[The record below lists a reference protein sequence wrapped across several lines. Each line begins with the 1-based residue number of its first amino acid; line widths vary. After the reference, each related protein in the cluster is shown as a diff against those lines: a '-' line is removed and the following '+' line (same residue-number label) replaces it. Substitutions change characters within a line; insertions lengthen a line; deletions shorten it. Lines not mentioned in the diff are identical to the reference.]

1 MYQNAEIKFSVLVP
15 VYNAEQYIDACVQS
29 VLNQTYQNF
38 ELILV
43 DDGSKDASGKL
54 CDAFAEKYP
63 FIKTFHKT
71 NGGQLHTRQ
80 YAISKATGDYFVF
93 LDADDTLREN
103 ALAVIKDKIFAYGCD
118 CLIYQFERIC
128 EGQVVKP
135 PPSFADVCI
144 RDKREL
150 YRKCFL
156 SSDYNAM
163 WRKAVKASL
172 LRNEPDYSAFFS
184 VRFAEDLLQSIEILK
199 NCEKAVF
206 TDAVLYNYRVNPNSI
221 SFTGRN
227 IRALTDF
234 SVRNYTM
241 EFLKQENVWTE
252 ADFVEYRGY
261 CAELLC
267 NNILSICVLNLS
279 KTEKIDQLRKIRNSQ
294 YYRNHLCE
302 RELQLSG
309 KKRAVYTLFEWNWL
323 ELLVMVLSVY
333 IKHKW

>member
-1 MYQNAEIKFSVLVP
+1 MCQNAEMKFSVLVP
-15 VYNAEQYIDACVQS
+15 VYNAEQYVDACVQS

-54 CDAFAEKYP
+54 CDEFAEKYP
-63 FIKTFHKT
+63 FIKAFHKS

-103 ALAVIKDKIFAYGCD
+103 ALAIIKDKILAYRCD
-118 CLIYQFERIC
+118 CLIYQLERVC
-128 EGQVVKP
+128 EGQVVERAP
-135 PPSFADVCI
+135 HFADECI
-144 RDKREL
+144 TDKREL

-156 SSDYNAM
+156 SSAYNSM
-163 WRKAVKASL
+163 CRKAVKASL
-172 LRNEPDYSAFFS
+172 LRNGPDCSAFFS
-184 VRFAEDLLQSIEILK
+184 VRFAEDLLQSIGILK

-206 TDAVLYNYRVNPNSI
+206 TDAVLYNYRVNLNSI
-221 SFTGRN
+221 SFSGKN
-227 IRALTDF
+227 IETLTDF

-241 EFLKQENVWTE
+241 EFLQQENVWTE

-267 NNILSICVLNLS
+267 NGLFAICELNAS
-279 KTEKIDQLRKIRNSQ
+279 KTEKVEHLRKIRSSQ
-294 YYRNHLCE
+294 YYRNHLHG
-302 RELQLSG
+302 RKVRFSG
-309 KKRAVYTLFEWNWL
+309 KKRAVYALFEWNWL
-323 ELLVMVLSVY
+323 NLLVCILS
-333 IKHKW
+333 ICAKR